1 MGESMTF
8 TPGPWRKYRDKNG
21 RVSKLESIQGR
32 VCTFHPSDA
41 NVEANATI
49 TESAPDMLAA
59 LLAVERAAQLNN
71 VCNDDPSASLE
82 WMDAS
87 DVAVAKCNAVLNRLR
102 DAGVIA

>member
-59 LLAVERAAQLNN
+59 LLAVERAAQLSNT
-71 VCNDDPSASLE
+71 CEDGAEACLE
-82 WMDAS
+82 WMAAADA
-87 DVAVAKCNAVLNRLR
+87 AVDRTTKVLQRLR

>member
-59 LLAVERAAQLNN
+59 LKYNLMVLYDAHPEPEQRRYALALTKGAI
-71 VCNDDPSASLE
+71 
-82 WMDAS
+82 
-87 DVAVAKCNAVLNRLR
+87 AKAEGRTS
-102 DAGVIA
+102 